1 MAAIYPAL
9 DGAIVIDFD
18 PDGPFGALT
27 ADISFS
33 SADQTLTFSVT
44 KGSLAGKVET
54 LPFQAHEVTDGIW
67 MVTWQ
72 ETDLLTVVH
81 VQDFNTGKLLSA
93 VTTSD
98 QHFVFMSGTVSL
110 AS

>member
-1 MAAIYPAL
+1 MTAIYPAL

-18 PDGPFGALT
+18 PDGPFGPLT

-33 SADQTLTFSVT
+33 SVDQTLTFTVT
-44 KGSLAGKVET
+44 KGSLEGKIET
-54 LPFQAHEVTDGIW
+54 LPFQATEVTDGIW

-72 ETDLLTVVH
+72 EVDLLSVVH

-93 VTTSD
+93 VTTAD
-98 QHFVFMSGTVSL
+98 QHFVFMSGTVTL
-110 AS
+110 VK